1 MALPADHG
9 SRALAAERLS
19 AGLGSDYVS
28 HSRPARL
35 GRFGTRALDQRRCLA
50 QLRFCVAGS
59 CLGIAR
65 AAALRGSCSAPPE
78 GGSVRAVLDFDAG
91 FYPERGESGNPW
103 LGRCRTGAFLGKSSA
118 RTGRLDFVPRR
129 AVAAGAVA
137 AASRCLDVVPAAF
150 VERGGDRMN
159 MNMTGRRAFLQIL
172 LCCALLSGSAFSQS
186 GGELRF
192 CLRSEPKTFDPLL
205 VDDDS
210 SLAIR
215 YLTGGVLVR
224 ANRKTQELEPELAE
238 SWKVSKDGKQVTFK
252 LRHGITF
259 SDGSPFFSEDVAF
272 TMQRLMDPALHS
284 STGDAFRSGSG
295 TVSSKII
302 ASDQIAIIFPA
313 PPAGLER
320 LFDQVA
326 IMSAHSPKK
335 EAAVLGPF
343 MVAEYKAGSSV
354 LLRRNPNYWKKD
366 SQGRRLPYLDS
377 IRLDIQ
383 SNRDVEMLRF
393 KRGELDLINIL
404 DSDYFDRLA
413 ASSPL
418 LAHYA
423 GASLDSNFMWFNQ
436 VAIAPIP
443 EYNRACFRSAN
454 FRRAISQAINRDDLS
469 RVVFNGH
476 AQPAAG
482 PVSPA
487 NKFWFNS
494 RLKAE
499 SYRPD
504 AALKR
509 LQTDGFHLQNG
520 ALFDKGGNAV
530 EFSIVTNA
538 GNKPR
543 ERMAVMV
550 QEDLGKLGIKVNV
563 VTLDFPSLIERISQ
577 KFNYEAAMLGFR
589 NVDLDP
595 NGQMNI
601 WLSSAEDH
609 AWNPQQKSPET
620 AWEAEIDR
628 LMRAQASTADPKK
641 RKESFDRVQEIAPGT
656 APFIYLVNQ
665 IALPAVSSA
674 VEGANPGIL
683 SPQTFWNAERLT
695 LNARTGGS
703 R

>member
-1 MALPADHG
+1 MNMHPNTT
-9 SRALAAERLS
+9 
-19 AGLGSDYVS
+19 
-28 HSRPARL
+28 
-35 GRFGTRALDQRRCLA
+35 GRHRS
-50 QLRFCVAGS
+50 LRFLSCGLACV
-59 CLGIAR
+59 
-65 AAALRGSCSAPPE
+65 
-78 GGSVRAVLDFDAG
+78 
-91 FYPERGESGNPW
+91 
-103 LGRCRTGAFLGKSSA
+103 
-118 RTGRLDFVPRR
+118 
-129 AVAAGAVA
+129 
-137 AASRCLDVVPAAF
+137 
-150 VERGGDRMN
+150 
-159 MNMTGRRAFLQIL
+159 L
-172 LCCALLSGSAFSQS
+172 LCCAFLSISAFAQT

-210 SLAIR
+210 SLSIR
-215 YLTGGVLVR
+215 YLTGGVLARV
-224 ANRKTQELEPELAE
+224 NRHTQELEPELAE
-238 SWKVSKDGKQVTFK
+238 SWKVSKDGKQITFK
-252 LRHGITF
+252 LRHGVTF
-259 SDGSPFFSEDVAF
+259 SDGSPFSAADVAF

-284 STGDAFRSGSG
+284 STGDAFRSGNG
-295 TVSSKII
+295 AVTTNII
-302 ASDQIAIIFPA
+302 APDQVSISFAA
-313 PPAGLER
+313 PIAGLDR

-354 LLRRNPNYWKKD
+354 LLHRNPNYWKKD

-383 SNRDVEMLRF
+383 PNRDVEMLRF
-393 KRGELDLINIL
+393 KRGELDLINVL

-413 ASSPL
+413 ASSPG
-418 LAHYA
+418 LAHDA
-423 GASLDSNFMWFNQ
+423 GPSLDSDFMWFNQ
-436 VAIAPIP
+436 AASAPIP
-443 EYNRACFRSAN
+443 EYKRAWFRSAN
-454 FRRAISQAINRDDLS
+454 FRRAISQAINRNDLS

-476 AQPAAG
+476 AQPAIG

-487 NKFWFNS
+487 NKFWFNNE
-494 RLKAE
+494 LKAE
-499 SYRPD
+499 PYRPD
-504 AALKR
+504 AALQR
-509 LQTDGFHLQNG
+509 LQADGFHLQNG
-520 ALFDKGGNAV
+520 ALFDKAGNPV

-538 GNKPR
+538 SSKAR

-550 QEDLGKLGIKVNV
+550 QEDLGKLGVKVNV

-628 LMRAQASTADPKK
+628 LMRAQASTSDSKK
-641 RKESFDRVQEIAPGT
+641 RKESFDRVQEIIAEQT
-656 APFIYLVNQ
+656 PFIYLVNQ
-665 IALPAVSSA
+665 NALSAISSG

-695 LNARTGGS
+695 LNATTRAS

>member
-1 MALPADHG
+1 MN
-9 SRALAAERLS
+9 
-19 AGLGSDYVS
+19 
-28 HSRPARL
+28 
-35 GRFGTRALDQRRCLA
+35 T
-50 QLRFCVAGS
+50 
-59 CLGIAR
+59 
-65 AAALRGSCSAPPE
+65 
-78 GGSVRAVLDFDAG
+78 
-91 FYPERGESGNPW
+91 N
-103 LGRCRTGAFLGKSSA
+103 
-118 RTGRLDFVPRR
+118 RTGRHTILWVLTCFALLLPLTS
-129 AVAAGAVA
+129 VAA
-137 AASRCLDVVPAAF
+137 L
-150 VERGGDRMN
+150 
-159 MNMTGRRAFLQIL
+159 
-172 LCCALLSGSAFSQS
+172 SQS

-210 SLAIR
+210 SLSIR
-215 YLTGGVLVR
+215 YLTGGVLLRV
-224 ANRKTQELEPELAE
+224 NRHTQELEPELAE
-238 SWKVSKDGKQVTFK
+238 SWKLTKDGKQIIFK
-252 LRHGITF
+252 LRHGVVF
-259 SDGSPFFSEDVAF
+259 SDGSPFSSDDIAF

-284 STGDAFRSGSG
+284 STGDAFRSGNG
-295 TVSSKII
+295 AVTTKII
-302 ASDQIAIIFPA
+302 APDQIAVIFPA
-313 PPAGLER
+313 AIAGLDR

-326 IMSAHSPKK
+326 LMSAHSPKK

-366 SQGRRLPYLDS
+366 LQGRRLPYLDS

-393 KRGELDLINIL
+393 KRGEIDLINVL

-413 ASSPL
+413 ASSPQ
-418 LAHYA
+418 LAHDA
-423 GASLDSNFMWFNQ
+423 GASLDYDFMWFNQ
-436 VAIAPIP
+436 VARAPIP
-443 EYNRACFRSAN
+443 EYKRAWFRDAN

-469 RVVFNGH
+469 RVVFGGH
-476 AQPAAG
+476 AQPAVG

-494 RLKAE
+494 KLKAE
-499 SYRPD
+499 PYRPD
-504 AALKR
+504 AALQR
-509 LQTDGFHLQNG
+509 LQGDGFHLQNG
-520 ALFDKGGNAV
+520 ALFDSSGNAV

-538 GNKPR
+538 GSKPR

-595 NGQMNI
+595 NEQMNI
-601 WLSSAEDH
+601 WLSSAENH

-628 LMRAQASTADPKK
+628 LMRAQASTAEPTK
-641 RKESFDRVQEIAPGT
+641 RKASFDRVQEIVAEQTPM
-656 APFIYLVNQ
+656 IYLVNQ
-665 IALPAVSSA
+665 NALSAISNA
-674 VEGANPGIL
+674 VEGADPGIL
-683 SPQTFWNAERLT
+683 SPQTFWNAERLILSPST
-695 LNARTGGS
+695 RAS